1 MSENCNAV
9 TAIYDLIEIS
19 AKHPFCSYP
28 GIIRKKNRAADASA
42 IIMIDFTIERDNPVS
57 DAAIEALRLAVGR
70 DEEAGKSDQVLGLT
84 HGCT

>member
-1 MSENCNAV
+1 
-9 TAIYDLIEIS
+9 
-19 AKHPFCSYP
+19 
-28 GIIRKKNRAADASA
+28 
-42 IIMIDFTIERDNPVS
+42 MIDFTIERDNPVS